1 MTTGTDS
8 QSDASDLAP
17 PCRAWI
23 SSIQF
28 RDGTILELQKDD
40 TIVFVGPHNCGNSE
54 LLGSILSLASTGA
67 CSSAVVQSINLGK
80 SGTSHEL
87 VDWLRRRYT
96 RQGEFPNCSSH
107 GFGLANAD
115 QTIAAR
121 WDNTVLDELT
131 PLFIYTCR
139 RESRIMESSAP
150 NSIPAHETKS
160 HPLHRLYDDADL
172 EENFSMAFHE
182 AFGTD
187 LVINWR
193 GGTPIP
199 IHVGPRPVR
208 TADAD
213 RVSNEYCEAVKKL
226 PLLSDQGDDMRSF
239 ASLLFALESMQS
251 SVLLI
256 DEPEAF
262 LRRPQARR
270 IGEILAKAG
279 TKQRQVI
286 VATHS
291 TDVLRGV
298 LSVASP
304 NTKIIRF
311 SRADGQT
318 TKVLEPSAVEKLWSD
333 PVLRFSNALDGLFHE
348 ATVLCEG
355 DADCRFYEAIATA
368 IAPGDGRM
376 PIDLYFAY
384 TAGKDYLPEVQRA
397 LKTLGVPV
405 AVIADFDLLQQD
417 SPLQELVGDSADAWK
432 AISKLIAPL
441 RAAIDNGA
449 PTLARTAFAK
459 GIFKMLALSDGA
471 ALSDK
476 ERDSIREMLKETSP
490 WSIAKTQGK
499 TMLSGESAVHAEK
512 LLADL
517 QMCGVFVVPIGE
529 VESFCRAAGGRGP
542 RWVAEVLKRP
552 FKDDADL
559 VEARDFVNKVVAY
572 CLII

>member
-1 MTTGTDS
+1 M
-8 QSDASDLAP
+8 
-17 PCRAWI
+17 
-23 SSIQF
+23 
-28 RDGTILELQKDD
+28 
-40 TIVFVGPHNCGNSE
+40 
-54 LLGSILSLASTGA
+54 
-67 CSSAVVQSINLGK
+67 
-80 SGTSHEL
+80 
-87 VDWLRRRYT
+87 
-96 RQGEFPNCSSH
+96 
-107 GFGLANAD
+107 
-115 QTIAAR
+115 
-121 WDNTVLDELT
+121 
-131 PLFIYTCR
+131 
-139 RESRIMESSAP
+139 
-150 NSIPAHETKS
+150 
-160 HPLHRLYDDADL
+160 
-172 EENFSMAFHE
+172 
-182 AFGTD
+182 
-187 LVINWR
+187 
-193 GGTPIP
+193 
-199 IHVGPRPVR
+199 
-208 TADAD
+208 
-213 RVSNEYCEAVKKL
+213 
-226 PLLSDQGDDMRSF
+226 
-239 ASLLFALESMQS
+239 
-251 SVLLI
+251 
-256 DEPEAF
+256 
-262 LRRPQARR
+262 
-270 IGEILAKAG
+270 
-279 TKQRQVI
+279 
-286 VATHS
+286 
-291 TDVLRGV
+291 
-298 LSVASP
+298 
-304 NTKIIRF
+304 
-311 SRADGQT
+311 
-318 TKVLEPSAVEKLWSD
+318 
-333 PVLRFSNALDGLFHE
+333 
-348 ATVLCEG
+348 LCEG

-417 SPLQELVGDSADAWK
+417 SPLQELVGDSPDAWK